1 MSPADSRSLTV
12 TTVPYLKKRPA
23 CGAKTFRCCPHHVG
37 PLYVPSGAFHSGYWV
52 MVFKV
57 FKTYFWLSPY
67 PYLDPHRTKI
77 AHDVLLCK
85 VIQYFGFKP
94 NDNIWQWWS
103 PTFGRG
109 VFPRAKRR
117 PRGHLTLFT
126 KAAMVLP
133 RSIHRITG
141 TYISSVRSNV
151 QVNMRVAAPHDVT

>member
-1 MSPADSRSLTV
+1 MRNFQVHLAPITRNIRNVAPVGVPCWFQVTNGHDRTSRNDQIVEQRRFVAAHIMSALSICLQVLFIQV
-12 TTVPYLKKRPA
+12 TGWWFLK
-23 CGAKTFRCCPHHVG
+23 F
-37 PLYVPSGAFHSGYWV
+37 
-52 MVFKV
+52 

-67 PYLDPHRTKI
+67 PYLDPHTTKI

-126 KAAMVLP
+126 KAAMVFANFDP
-133 RSIHRITG
+133 
-141 TYISSVRSNV
+141 
-151 QVNMRVAAPHDVT
+151 